1 MPDLAN
7 DEKLPIDILR
17 LIIIEGLSSSDV
29 AFDPKRVMIWNNRS
43 VVPRDKAL
51 FIIIEHGS
59 PARTFANS
67 TEHESRGDDLYEIQS
82 VTKQEFYNID
92 IMSRNNSAERRKEEI
107 VMALRSMYSQNQQE
121 ERGIMIAKI
130 ANLIDISGVEGSA
143 RLFRFQ
149 CSVTLHASYT
159 KEKVVRHYDTFDVEV
174 NTENDEQVTF
184 QLT

>member
-1 MPDLAN
+1 MPDLAD

-17 LIIIEGLSSSDV
+17 LIIIEGLSDDECD
-29 AFDPKRVMIWNNRS
+29 FDSKRVMIWNNRS
-43 VVPRDKAL
+43 VVPRDKDL
-51 FIIIEHGS
+51 FIIIEAGAS
-59 PARTFANS
+59 RTFANS

-82 VTKQEFYNID
+82 ISKQEVYNID
-92 IMSRNNSAERRKEEI
+92 IMSRDNSAERRKEEVI
-107 VMALRSMYSQNQQE
+107 MALRSMYSQNQQE

-174 NTENDEQVTF
+174 HTEDDEIVTF